1 MVLLSHKPTTQDLT
15 VNSALYL
22 LHISLRMSY
31 EDVQLDQDNNFKLVS
46 LSILKTY
53 LLDDI

>member
-1 MVLLSHKPTTQDLT
+1 MQDLT

-22 LHISLRMSY
+22 LHISLWMSY

>member
-46 LSILKTY
+46 LSILVTY
-53 LLDDI
+53 LLDDV

>member
-15 VNSALYL
+15 VNSAFYL

-46 LSILKTY
+46 LSIRITY

>member
-15 VNSALYL
+15 VNSAFYL